1 MELFGCGRLVTRF
14 AMADAP
20 AVASNSQSERK
31 DASEPVTQA
40 RTLEEGL
47 EAAGKYEGD
56 PLDCPCIQHMKEGK
70 SVNRNGLLH
79 RV

>member
-1 MELFGCGRLVTRF
+1 
-14 AMADAP
+14 MASNDAP
-20 AVASNSQSERK
+20 TVVTTNNVPVEHK

-56 PLDCPCIQHMKEGK
+56 PLDCPCIQHMKEG
-70 SVNRNGLLH
+70 
-79 RV
+79 